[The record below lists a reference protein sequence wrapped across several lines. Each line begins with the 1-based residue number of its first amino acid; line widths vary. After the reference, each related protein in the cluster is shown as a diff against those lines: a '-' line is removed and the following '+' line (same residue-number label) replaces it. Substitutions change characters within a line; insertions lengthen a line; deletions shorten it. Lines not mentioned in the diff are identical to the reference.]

1 MSFFAND
8 INKREHSLWVEK
20 YRPQTLSEYVG
31 NEQVKE
37 TIQQYLDTNDIPHLL
52 LYGKAGTCK
61 TTLAKLIVN
70 TIKCDHMIINASDE
84 NNVDTVRDK
93 IRGFASSMGF
103 RKWKIIILDESDYL
117 TPNAQAAL
125 RNLMETFS
133 KSTRFI
139 LTCNYV
145 EKIIDPIQS
154 RCQTFAITPPSKK
167 DVAKRLNEIL
177 QSEGVEFEM
186 SDLAILVNSGYPDI
200 RRVLNAAQ
208 RQVINKKL
216 VIDKQSTI
224 QANYAEEVVKVL
236 QGSGDAKSKFVSV
249 RQIIADS
256 GVKDFTPL
264 YRLLYDRVDEY
275 ANNKVGQTILNI
287 ADGQYKDSMVVDK
300 EINVMAMMLNIITS
314 I

>member
-1 MSFFAND
+1 MSN
-8 INKREHSLWVEK
+8 SLWVEK
-20 YRPQTLSEYVG
+20 YRPDTLEGYVG
-31 NEQVKE
+31 NEHILEKVKIY
-37 TIQQYLDTNDIPHLL
+37 IQNEDVPHLL
-52 LYGKAGTCK
+52 LYGQAGTGK
-61 TTLAKLIVN
+61 TTLAKIITN
-70 TIKCDHMIINASDE
+70 QIDCDVMYINASDE

-177 QSEGVEFEM
+177 NQEGVEFEM
-186 SDLAILVNSGYPDI
+186 SDLAVIVNSGYPDI

-208 RQVINKKL
+208 RQVINGKL

-236 QGSGDAKSKFVSV
+236 QSSSDAKSKFVSI

-264 YRLLYDRVDEY
+264 YRLLYDRVDDY

-287 ADGQYKDSMVVDK
+287 ADGQYKDTMVVDK